1 MPNIMIAG
9 QQMPYDPQQLAM
21 LLQSVSEQDLSM
33 AVQQIQ
39 GLPPQ
44 ERNQVMQLMEQ
55 AMTMLSG
62 PAQQGAGDLSQQQGP
77 DVSMLSQA
85 MDRGMQQG
93 TIKPLGPASGGAG
106 PAQMGI
112 GGGFVDDA
120 GSMAPGYLPGI
131 DGASPDL
138 RQQRMRDNGLT

>member
-21 LLQSVSEQDLSM
+21 LLQNASEQDINM

-44 ERNQVMQLMEQ
+44 ERNQAMQLMQQ

-62 PAQQGAGDLSQQQGP
+62 ASQQGAGDLSQQQGP
-77 DVSMLSQA
+77 DVSM
-85 MDRGMQQG
+85 
-93 TIKPLGPASGGAG
+93 
-106 PAQMGI
+106 
-112 GGGFVDDA
+112 
-120 GSMAPGYLPGI
+120 
-131 DGASPDL
+131 
-138 RQQRMRDNGLT
+138 